1 MCSISCLRG
10 TTRGKLCSWP
20 LPRLWLPLESQDLKL
35 VLFITCGNCPVPTG
49 RPASNKGRVGE
60 AEEALSCGWPEEVI
74 FLLRHFFDIVVLPE
88 AFLGK
93 AILDC
98 GLRTTS
104 SHSRT

>member
-1 MCSISCLRG
+1 MGLFMAL
-10 TTRGKLCSWP
+10 GKYP
-20 LPRLWLPLESQDLKL
+20 
-35 VLFITCGNCPVPTG
+35 NPTG
-49 RPASNKGRVGE
+49 RTASNKGRVGE
-60 AEEALSCGWPEEVI
+60 ADEALSSGWPEEVI